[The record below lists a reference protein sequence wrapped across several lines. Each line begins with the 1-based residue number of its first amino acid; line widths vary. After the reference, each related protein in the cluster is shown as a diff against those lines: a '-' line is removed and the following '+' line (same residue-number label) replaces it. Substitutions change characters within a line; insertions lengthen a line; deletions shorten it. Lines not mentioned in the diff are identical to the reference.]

1 MDKKEIKRRIAHEVI
16 IILGVLLVIT
26 FITKMWPVILLM
38 ILVIFAYAL
47 RLLFLSVKTV
57 EVIVPAPPTS
67 EIPSPETEQ
76 SILHKAFGLLQR
88 RITGALAVKYPNARW
103 IWGTQNAMTCFEV
116 GDPLVIFLKNAGG
129 YQKAFVRTRN
139 LLFLGIEFETVATQQ
154 PYTPQPEIECV
165 ASSAPADIGGDDRVS
180 GTSTDYGLIAYEW
193 VSAHLVSI
201 NRRFNEEI
209 AKNREELLIPSDELP
224 HPDSWF
230 DICTELKRNGFAESV
245 IREDGIEVN
254 LAL

>member
-16 IILGVLLVIT
+16 IIFGCLLLIT

-38 ILVIFAYAL
+38 ILVIFVYAL

-57 EVIVPAPPTS
+57 EVVVPGPPVPV
-67 EIPSPETEQ
+67 IPPSETERT
-76 SILHKAFGLLQR
+76 ILQKAFGLLQQ
-88 RITGALAVKYPNARW
+88 RITGALAMRYPNARW
-103 IWGTQNAMTCFEV
+103 VWGTQNAVTCFEV
-116 GDPLVIFLKNAGG
+116 GDSLVIFLKNAGG

-139 LLFLGIEFETVATQQ
+139 LLFLGLEFETVAMQQ
-154 PYTPQPEIECV
+154 RCTPQTESECPDSD
-165 ASSAPADIGGDDRVS
+165 ASADTGGDVRPEGVS
-180 GTSTDYGLIAYEW
+180 TNYGLIAYEW
-193 VSAHLVSI
+193 VSAHLISI
-201 NRRFNEEI
+201 NGRFNEEI

-230 DICTELKRNGFAESV
+230 DICTELKRNGFSEAV

-254 LAL
+254 LPL